1 VRVRVPYG
9 RVHIV
14 PDHVEQ
20 PEMDQP
26 TVRIDDDLEIPRIG
40 FGTFL
45 LQGDDA
51 YRSVRTAL
59 EAGYRHVDTAQ
70 GYANEAEVGR
80 ALADSS
86 IDRSEVFL
94 TTKLKPS
101 NAAAADVHR
110 SIEQSLRDLGV
121 DRVDLLLLHWPAEHV
136 APLEETLDA
145 MTKVRDAGLARAIGV
160 SNFPSAMLRRA
171 YEHAP
176 LVTDQVEHH
185 PFLGVHPIEQVLHE
199 HGGFLTAYSPL
210 AKGAVADDPT
220 LREIGEA
227 HGVSGAQVALRW
239 MLQRPAVVAIPKSGT
254 EERIRSNL
262 DVFGFEL
269 SDEEMGRIDHLDR
282 GHRIVDP
289 DGAPEWD

>member
-136 APLEETLDA
+136 APLEETLEA
-145 MTKVRDAGLARAIGV
+145 MVAV
-160 SNFPSAMLRRA
+160 SRRRA
-171 YEHAP
+171 GARSACRTSRPRCCVAP
-176 LVTDQVEHH
+176 TSTHRSVTDQVEHH
-185 PFLGVHPIEQVLHE
+185 PFLSSSRSSRSCTS
-199 HGGFLTAYSPL
+199 TAGS
-210 AKGAVADDPT
+210 
-220 LREIGEA
+220 
-227 HGVSGAQVALRW
+227 
-239 MLQRPAVVAIPKSGT
+239 
-254 EERIRSNL
+254 
-262 DVFGFEL
+262 
-269 SDEEMGRIDHLDR
+269 
-282 GHRIVDP
+282 
-289 DGAPEWD
+289 

>member
-1 VRVRVPYG
+1 MPYG
-9 RVHIV
+9 QGLTTS
-14 PDHVEQ
+14 PTPWSTLKEQ
-20 PEMDQP
+20 P
-26 TVRIDDDLEIPRIG
+26 TFRIDDGLEIPRIG

-45 LQGDDA
+45 LGGEDA

-59 EAGYRHVDTAQ
+59 DAGYRHVDTAQ

-80 ALADSS
+80 ALADSGL
-86 IDRSEVFL
+86 DPAEVFV

-101 NAAAADVHR
+101 NAAAADVR
-110 SIEQSLRDLGV
+110 TSTEQSLRDLGL

-145 MTKVRDAGLARAIGV
+145 MTKVRDAGLTRAIGV

-171 YEHAP
+171 YELAP
-176 LVTDQVEHH
+176 IVTDQVEHH
-185 PFLGVHPIEQVLHE
+185 PYLGVAPIEQVLHR

-210 AKGAVADDPT
+210 AKGAVADDPVLT
-220 LREIGEA
+220 EIA
-227 HGVSGAQVALRW
+227 ADHGATGAQVVLRW

-269 SDEEMGRIDHLDR
+269 SDEEMARIDGLER
-282 GHRIVDP
+282 GDRIVDP
-289 DGAPEWD
+289 DGGPDWD

>member
-1 VRVRVPYG
+1 
-9 RVHIV
+9 
-14 PDHVEQ
+14 
-20 PEMDQP
+20 MDQP
-26 TVRIDDDLEIPRIG
+26 TFRIDDDLEIPRIG

-45 LQGDDA
+45 LKGDDA

-86 IDRSEVFL
+86 IDRSEVFV

-110 SIEQSLRDLGV
+110 STEQSLRDLGI

-145 MTKVRDAGLARAIGV
+145 MTKVKDAGLARAIGV

-171 YEHAP
+171 YELAP
-176 LVTDQVEHH
+176 IVTDQVEHH
-185 PFLGVHPIEQVLHE
+185 PFLGVEPIEQVLHE
-199 HGGFLTAYSPL
+199 HDGFLTAYSPL
-210 AKGAVADDPT
+210 AKGEVADDPT
-220 LREIGEA
+220 LSAIAES
-227 HGVSGAQVALRW
+227 HGVTAAQVALRW

-254 EERIRSNL
+254 EARIRTNL
-262 DVFGFEL
+262 EVFGFEL
-269 SDEEMGRIDHLDR
+269 SDDEMALVDGLER
-282 GHRIVDP
+282 GYRIVDP